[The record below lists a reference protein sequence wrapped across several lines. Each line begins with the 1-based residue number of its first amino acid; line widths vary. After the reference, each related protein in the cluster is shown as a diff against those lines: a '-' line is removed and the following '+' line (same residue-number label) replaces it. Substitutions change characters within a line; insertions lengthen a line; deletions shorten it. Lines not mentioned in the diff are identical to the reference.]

1 MTAATVARISIAPV
15 KSLGLVHPDSVE
27 LTSYGVVGDRAFA
40 VIDADGKLANGTKH
54 GPLVR
59 VRSAYDGTRLSLTLP
74 DGTEVSDDVRL
85 GDALRPVF
93 YGEERGARLVGGPFA
108 AALSEVDGS
117 PLRLVRMDDGQ
128 GVDRPGDGTVSL
140 LSTAALSAMADQAGE
155 VEPVDGR
162 RFRMTFLLDG
172 VPAHAE
178 DGWVGREVRIGA
190 AVVRV
195 GGNIGRC
202 SITQQDPDT
211 GIKSFDTLKLIQA
224 ARGQMPT
231 TEPLPFGVHAE
242 VVVPG
247 RVAVG
252 DAVEPA

>member
-40 VIDADGKLANGTKH
+40 VVDADGKLANGTKH

-117 PLRLVRMDDGQ
+117 PLRLCAWTTARASTGRATARCRCC
-128 GVDRPGDGTVSL
+128 RPRPSPPWPTRPARSSP
-140 LSTAALSAMADQAGE
+140 STAVASA
-155 VEPVDGR
+155 
-162 RFRMTFLLDG
+162 
-172 VPAHAE
+172 
-178 DGWVGREVRIGA
+178 
-190 AVVRV
+190 
-195 GGNIGRC
+195 
-202 SITQQDPDT
+202 
-211 GIKSFDTLKLIQA
+211 
-224 ARGQMPT
+224 
-231 TEPLPFGVHAE
+231 
-242 VVVPG
+242 
-247 RVAVG
+247 
-252 DAVEPA
+252 